1 MESKFIEFLFRLNAI
16 NKKFKDLSDELDKL
30 NSDFFDEDFE
40 HLFIAEQL
48 RIVVPEDYE

>member
-1 MESKFIEFLFRLNAI
+1 MEEKFIEFLFRLNAI
-16 NKKFKDLSDELDKL
+16 NKKMKDLSAELDKL

-48 RIVVPEDYE
+48 KIVVSEDYE